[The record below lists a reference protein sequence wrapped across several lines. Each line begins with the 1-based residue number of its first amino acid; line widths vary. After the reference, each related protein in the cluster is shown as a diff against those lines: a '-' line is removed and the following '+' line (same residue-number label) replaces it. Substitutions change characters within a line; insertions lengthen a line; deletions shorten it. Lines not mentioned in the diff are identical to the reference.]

1 MVKYLDHHDPRAANM
16 DALGTGVDEWADK
29 WAPIIGKGMADADER
44 AKATPTI
51 TNQLG
56 WECVTDHP
64 DPNTRTTVGLVWD
77 DGYRCFFLDVCERK
91 FGRKADDSLEVPLS
105 RDGLR
110 QMRALIDRA
119 LGDRT

>member
-1 MVKYLDHHDPRAANM
+1 VSHYPPGFTWDRFDRHH
-16 DALGTGVDEWADK
+16 GTEFPEPTA
-29 WAPIIGKGMADADER
+29 
-44 AKATPTI
+44 PTI

-77 DGYRCFFLDVCERK
+77 DAYRCFFLDVCERK
-91 FGRKADDSLEVPLS
+91 FGRSADDSLEVPLS

-110 QMRALIDRA
+110 ALVELATRM

>member
-1 MVKYLDHHDPRAANM
+1 MGNYPDAYNPR
-16 DALGTGVDEWADK
+16 T
-29 WAPIIGKGMADADER
+29 APDSYVAECLPA
-44 AKATPTI
+44 I

-77 DGYRCFFLDVCERK
+77 DAYRCFFLDVCERK
-91 FGRKADDSLEVPLS
+91 FGRSADESLEVPLS

-110 QMRALIDRA
+110 RLVALAARM